1 MGSCSSGGQIE
12 RSLISDLEVHPE
24 HPVQTEAKDSTMGER
39 SDFNDFLEANNCMLK
54 MAKEKYDQN
63 DDLRRSH
70 REMQE
75 KNDKLTAEIET
86 LRQRYA
92 LPK

>member
-12 RSLISDLEVHPE
+12 CGLISDQE
-24 HPVQTEAKDSTMGER
+24 EAKDSTMGER

-54 MAKEKYDQN
+54 MAKEKYDQY

-70 REMQE
+70 LEMQE
-75 KNDKLTAEIET
+75 KNDTLTAEIAT

>member
-1 MGSCSSGGQIE
+1 MGSCSSGRQIE
-12 RSLISDLEVHPE
+12 CGLICDQEIHSGR
-24 HPVQTEAKDSTMGER
+24 TMGER

-54 MAKEKYDQN
+54 MAKEKYHQY

-92 LPK
+92 LPR